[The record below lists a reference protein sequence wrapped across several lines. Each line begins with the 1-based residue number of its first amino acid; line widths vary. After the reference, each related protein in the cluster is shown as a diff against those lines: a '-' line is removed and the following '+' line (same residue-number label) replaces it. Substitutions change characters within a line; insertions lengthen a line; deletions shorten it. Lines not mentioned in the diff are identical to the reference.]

1 MQKTKTYFEQIPLA
15 IVRKIIEEQLR
26 LAEMAGFT
34 DLFNGELCLE
44 NLRQKTN

>member
-26 LAEMAGFT
+26 LAETTGFT
-34 DLFNGELCLE
+34 DFFKGGLWHE
-44 NLRQKTN
+44 NPPQKQN